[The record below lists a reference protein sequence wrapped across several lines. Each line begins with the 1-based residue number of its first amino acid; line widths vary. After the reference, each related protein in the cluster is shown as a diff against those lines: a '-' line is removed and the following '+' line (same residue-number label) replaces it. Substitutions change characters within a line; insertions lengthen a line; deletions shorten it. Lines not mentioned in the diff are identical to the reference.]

1 MTNMRSILPAGCLLV
16 LFVLMCGCIQSPPAA
31 PVTPQ
36 QTGTVTVVDIP
47 DTTVTGPSRRMV
59 TVTAEKMI
67 DRVDIQVQGG
77 KDAGDLSSLSV
88 RIKNYDGTSVQRN
101 IPSPETGRTYSI
113 QYYRNANAASINI
126 VGTFSDGYQQTLLM
140 NSL

>member
-1 MTNMRSILPAGCLLV
+1 MRMILPAGCLLV
-16 LFVLMCGCIQSPPAA
+16 VIMLMSGCIQSPPVA

-36 QTGTVTVVDIP
+36 QTGTVTVVDLP
-47 DTTVTGPSRRMV
+47 DTTVTEPSRRVV

-67 DRVDIQVQGG
+67 DRVDIRVQGG
-77 KDAGDLSSLSV
+77 KDAADLSSLSV

-101 IPSPETGRTYSI
+101 IPSPEPGRTYSI
-113 QYYRNANAASINI
+113 QYFRNANAANINI

>member
-1 MTNMRSILPAGCLLV
+1 MRLILPAGCFLV
-16 LFVLMCGCIQSPPAA
+16 LFVLMSGCIQSPSAA

-36 QTGTVTVVDIP
+36 QTGTVTVLDVP
-47 DTTVTGPSRRMV
+47 DTTVTEPARRVV

-67 DRVDIQVQGG
+67 DRVDIKVQGG
-77 KDAGDLSSLSV
+77 KDTGALTSLSV
-88 RIKNYDGTSVQRN
+88 RIKNYDGTSVLRN

-126 VGTFSDGYQQTLLM
+126 VGTFSDGFQQTLLM